1 MFDVLAEQTDTI
13 VNSADYR
20 TDTGPSLAL
29 ANGELANGDQPTFRT
44 INVLMVE
51 TQGNAAS
58 SSMIE
63 QCLRYMVGFECMI
76 AHAGSSAAA
85 EFALQA
91 DSFDLVVTDE
101 HNLDLVAAYSA
112 VPTIIVANRPSSE
125 TTRKALVAGAMH
137 CLPLIDLSPRLLE
150 TAINQ
155 ALSDEP

>member
-1 MFDVLAEQTDTI
+1 MFDALAEQSDTI
-13 VNSADYR
+13 VNTADYR
-20 TDTGPSLAL
+20 TDTVPAIAV
-29 ANGELANGDQPTFRT
+29 ANVELANGDQPMFRT
-44 INVLMVE
+44 INVLVVE
-51 TQGNAAS
+51 TQGNAAN

-63 QCLRYMVGFECMI
+63 PCLRYMVGFECLI
-76 AHAGSSAAA
+76 AQAGSHATA

-91 DSFDLVVTDE
+91 DSFDIVVTDE
-101 HNLDLVAAYSA
+101 HNLKLVAAHSA